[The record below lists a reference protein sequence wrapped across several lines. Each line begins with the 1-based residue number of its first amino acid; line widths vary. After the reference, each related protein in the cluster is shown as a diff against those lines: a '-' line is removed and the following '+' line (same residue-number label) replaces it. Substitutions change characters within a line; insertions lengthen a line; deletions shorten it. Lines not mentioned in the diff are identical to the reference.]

1 MQKYYELDTDEKKVL
16 ADFEHDK
23 LVSVKNKKK
32 ELARYRSYAKASLN
46 QTRNINIRL
55 PERDLQNL
63 KAKAA
68 QKGLP
73 YQTLVSSVLRQ
84 YTSR

>member
-1 MQKYYELDTDEKKVL
+1 MQKYYELDAEEKKVR
-16 ADFEHDK
+16 ADFERNALK
-23 LVSVKNKKK
+23 GVKNNKK
-32 ELARYRSYAKASLN
+32 ELTRYRSYAKASLN

-55 PERDLQNL
+55 PERDLQKL
-63 KAKAA
+63 KTKAA

-84 YTSR
+84 YTSQ

>member
-1 MQKYYELDTDEKKVL
+1 MQKYYELDAAEEKML
-16 ADFEHDK
+16 ANFERGK
-23 LVSVKNKKK
+23 FPRTKNVKK

-46 QTRNINIRL
+46 QMRNINIRL
-55 PERDLQNL
+55 PERDLQKL